1 MEHHFHVHGAHEHEV
16 EHAATGEHQ
25 GGGRHGI
32 ALAQQVAL
40 FTALLAA
47 VGAVV
52 SYLGGNTQNEALFH
66 KNEAVLYKAHA
77 SDQWSFYQ
85 AKSTKGHIMSI
96 AGELSPSKERRAQY
110 EADVARYEKEKK
122 EIKAKAEEFEEKS
135 RHENELAEKAFHP
148 HHALALAMTFIQI
161 AIALASVTVLTN
173 RRWLM
178 IPAGVGA
185 LAGVAMAVLAYL

>member
-1 MEHHFHVHGAHEHEV
+1 MEHHFHVHGVHEHEV
-16 EHAATGEHQ
+16 EHAATGGHK
-25 GGGRHGI
+25 GGRHHGI
-32 ALAQQVAL
+32 ALAQQVAI
-40 FTALLAA
+40 FTAILAA

-85 AKSTKGHIMSI
+85 AKSTKAHIMSI
-96 AGELSPSKERRAQY
+96 AGELAPSKERRAQY
-110 EADVARYEKEKK
+110 ETEVARYEKEKID
-122 EIKAKAEEFEEKS
+122 IKAKAEEFEEKS

-173 RRWLM
+173 RRWLL
-178 IPAGVGA
+178 IPAGIGA
-185 LAGVAMAVLAYL
+185 LAGGGMAILAYL